1 MENLSCHSNE
11 STRATAIKKQNFVE
25 AYVMNISAKFQFYP
39 PYGLWGDDFLIFFHK
54 FSISVA
60 NQIQQFE
67 NSYVW

>member
-1 MENLSCHSNE
+1 
-11 STRATAIKKQNFVE
+11 
-25 AYVMNISAKFQFYP
+25 MNISAKFQFYP